1 MSAETKRRR
10 SERLEVRTTV
20 EERSVIDRAV
30 AATGSDLTEFVVS
43 NLTIAAG
50 RVLVDRSHFE
60 LDDEARRRWDEIN
73 ERPARELPGLRAL
86 VNRPTPFV
94 DE

>member
-1 MSAETKRRR
+1 MSAENKRRW
-10 SERLEVRTTV
+10 SERLEVRTTA

-50 RVLVDRSHFE
+50 RVLADRSHFE
-60 LDDEARRRWDEIN
+60 LDDEARRRWDEITK
-73 ERPARELPGLRAL
+73 RPARELPGLRAL
-86 VNRPTPFV
+86 MNRPTPFV

>member
-10 SERLEVRTTV
+10 SERLEVRTTP

-50 RVLVDRSHFE
+50 RVLADRSHFE
-60 LDDEARRRWDEIN
+60 LDDEARRCWDEIN

-86 VNRPTPFV
+86 MNRPTPFV

>member
-50 RVLVDRSHFE
+50 RVLADRSHFE
-60 LDDEARRRWDEIN
+60 LDDEARRGWDEIN

-86 VNRPTPFV
+86 MNRPTPFV

>member
-1 MSAETKRRR
+1 MTAETTRRR
-10 SERLEVRTTV
+10 SERLEVRTTP

-43 NLTIAAG
+43 NLTVAAR
-50 RVLVDRSHFE
+50 RVLADRSHFE
-60 LDDEARRRWDEIN
+60 LDGDARRRWDEIN

-86 VNRPTPFV
+86 MNRPTPFV

>member
-86 VNRPTPFV
+86 MNRPTPFV

>member
-43 NLTIAAG
+43 NLTIVAG

>member
-20 EERSVIDRAV
+20 EERSDIDRAV

-43 NLTIAAG
+43 NPTIARG
-50 RVLVDRSHFE
+50 EYSLIVRTS
-60 LDDEARRRWDEIN
+60 N
-73 ERPARELPGLRAL
+73 STMRPAGVGTRSTSDPLANFPASEHS
-86 VNRPTPFV
+86 
-94 DE
+94 